1 MPSAP
6 SRARKQRARVHPV
19 ALRGAVRE
27 AIFERILSSR
37 LTPGSSVGE
46 VALGKALGASR
57 TPLREALI
65 ELQAEG
71 LIEHDPG
78 RGFIVPPLSAQEL
91 REVYPIIAKLDALAA
106 ELAPARDAA
115 LVERLREWNRRLAL
129 AKNTKRITA
138 DAGWHD
144 ALAAATGNERLRQAL
159 RSLRRTVQR
168 YEVAYMSDPA
178 LVRRSVRE
186 HEAIAA
192 ALARGAGAHAARLLH
207 AHWQDSIGRL
217 LDLLGRTQRV
227 RP

>member
-1 MPSAP
+1 MALPEFDERGDLPKGRHEAAMTEVLM
-6 SRARKQRARVHPV
+6 RFGTGGHARQA
-19 ALRGAVRE
+19 ATATLR
-27 AIFERILSSR
+27 RIH
-37 LTPGSSVGE
+37 
-46 VALGKALGASR
+46 
-57 TPLREALI
+57 
-65 ELQAEG
+65 Q
-71 LIEHDPG
+71 
-78 RGFIVPPLSAQEL
+78 
-91 REVYPIIAKLDALAA
+91 
-106 ELAPARDAA
+106 
-115 LVERLREWNRRLAL
+115 
-129 AKNTKRITA
+129 
-138 DAGWHD
+138 
-144 ALAAATGNERLRQAL
+144 LAAATGNERLRQAL

>member
-1 MPSAP
+1 LLHAALDGRLRIVYNPDTRTFHQFAESDMPSAP
-6 SRARKQRARVHPV
+6 SRARKQPARVHPV

-91 REVYPIIAKLDALAA
+91 REVYPIIA
-106 ELAPARDAA
+106 
-115 LVERLREWNRRLAL
+115 
-129 AKNTKRITA
+129 
-138 DAGWHD
+138 
-144 ALAAATGNERLRQAL
+144 
-159 RSLRRTVQR
+159 
-168 YEVAYMSDPA
+168 
-178 LVRRSVRE
+178 
-186 HEAIAA
+186 
-192 ALARGAGAHAARLLH
+192 
-207 AHWQDSIGRL
+207 
-217 LDLLGRTQRV
+217 
-227 RP
+227 